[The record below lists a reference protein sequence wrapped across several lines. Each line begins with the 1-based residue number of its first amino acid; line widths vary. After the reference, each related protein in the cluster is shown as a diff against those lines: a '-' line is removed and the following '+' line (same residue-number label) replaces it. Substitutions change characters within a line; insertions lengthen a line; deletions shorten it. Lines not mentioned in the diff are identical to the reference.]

1 MNTTTEK
8 TKQKQYHDYA
18 GSAATASS
26 VPASSV
32 GAGVKTL
39 DKDSLEVNLANHI
52 EAFCDC
58 V

>member
-8 TKQKQYHDYA
+8 TKQKQYHEYA
-18 GSAATASS
+18 GSAASASLL
-26 VPASSV
+26 PAGIV
-32 GAGVKTL
+32 GADVTTHE
-39 DKDSLEVNLANHI
+39 KDSLEVNLANHI